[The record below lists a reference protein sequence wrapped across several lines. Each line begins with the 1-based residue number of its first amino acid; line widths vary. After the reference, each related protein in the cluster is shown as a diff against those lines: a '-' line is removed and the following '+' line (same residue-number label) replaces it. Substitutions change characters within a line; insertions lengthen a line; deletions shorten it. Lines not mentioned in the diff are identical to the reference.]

1 MKKIAIAVVALMGC
15 LAGANAQDINI
26 GVTAGYMN
34 ARGVIKVEDVSVSDN
49 ESGFYGGIVA
59 EFSLNDKVGIQPELL
74 YASIDGSD
82 GILLPILL
90 EYAITPKL
98 HFQAGPQLVFSLEDL
113 PEDITG
119 VEFDLAAGIGYDI
132 TDAFFAEARYTF
144 QLNNSYTGPE
154 DIKIRGNYLTIG
166 LGYKFF

>member
-1 MKKIAIAVVALMGC
+1 MKKIAIAVVALVGC
-15 LAGANAQDINI
+15 LAGANAQDIDFGI
-26 GVTAGYMN
+26 TAGYMN
-34 ARGVIKVEDVSVSDN
+34 ARGVVKVDDVSISAN
-49 ESGFYGGIVA
+49 ESGFYGGIMA
-59 EFSLNDKVGIQPELL
+59 EFSVADKIGIQPELL

-113 PEDITG
+113 PDDITG
-119 VEFDLAAGIGYDI
+119 VEFDLAGGIGYDI

-144 QLNNSYTGPE
+144 QVNNSYTGPE